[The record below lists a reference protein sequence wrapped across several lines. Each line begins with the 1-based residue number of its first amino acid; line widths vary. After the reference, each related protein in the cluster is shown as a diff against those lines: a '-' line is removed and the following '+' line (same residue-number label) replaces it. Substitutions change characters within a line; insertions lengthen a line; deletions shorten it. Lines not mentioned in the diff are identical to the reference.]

1 MMYLIPK
8 NIKVKSEVFKGYGIK
23 EILIVVVG
31 LVIGYLLSMLSQTM
45 IIKFSFF
52 SIPLLLSFIITFP
65 LPNGLSVIKIIIKY
79 VKYSFFQKGYK
90 KSEEIW

>member
-23 EILIVVVG
+23 EILIVVIG
-31 LVIGYLLSMLSQTM
+31 LIVGYLLSLLSKIM
-45 IIKFSFF
+45 IIKFSLF

-65 LPNGLSVIKIIIKY
+65 LPNGLSVIKIINKY
-79 VKYSFFQKGYK
+79 VKYCFLQKRYK
-90 KSEEIW
+90 KCGEI